1 MIRFVLTLLVR
12 RLMLAAIV
20 LGAFNV
26 VIGGMMGSSAGTR
39 SVVKVLSDL
48 PKTLD
53 TINRSLR

>member
-20 LGAFNV
+20 LGAANV
-26 VIGGMMGSSAGTR
+26 AIGGMMGSSASTH
-39 SVVKVLSDL
+39 SVIKLLSDL

-53 TINRSLR
+53 TINRSFR